1 MPSLNAVT
9 GSTLNQL
16 QSYLNDHSTS
26 YQKTMEQLSSG
37 EKYTSMK
44 DNPFEVSKSV
54 KLSVQINT
62 NDRASSN
69 VAIGQDVLS
78 LAADSENSVVDNIS
92 RIHDLCLQISNGT
105 YSSQDKDAILEEIK
119 SRLSYI
125 DTVSST
131 TKFNGKNLLD
141 GSSSSMTLQ
150 VGSKS
155 TNTLSVGDA
164 LMDVSTTALGIN
176 LNSVTSA
183 DTWTT
188 TDINTYMDQLDK
200 ASNELINSSSKIG
213 AYQNRLSTISQSLS
227 SMNTDLTQKKSD
239 IMDVDVA
246 AATSDLVKYQIL
258 QEYSV
263 NILTQANNISSLA
276 LNLLNK

>member
-1 MPSLNAVT
+1 MSSINSVT

-16 QSYLNDHSTS
+16 ENYFNDNKTS
-26 YQKTMEQLSSG
+26 YQYTMDQLSTG
-37 EKYTSMK
+37 TKYTSMK
-44 DNPFEVSKSV
+44 DNPFEVAKSV

-62 NDRASSN
+62 NTRASSN

-78 LAADSENSVVDNIS
+78 LAADSETSVVDNIS
-92 RIHDLCLQISNGT
+92 RIHDLCVQISNGP
-105 YSSQDKDAILEEIK
+105 YSSTDKDAILQEIK

-131 TKFNGKNLLD
+131 TQFNGMNLLD

-150 VGSKS
+150 VGSKA
-155 TNTLSVGDA
+155 TNILNVGDA
-164 LMDVSTTALGIN
+164 LMDVSTTALDIN
-176 LNSVTSA
+176 LDSVTSA

-188 TDINTYMDQLDK
+188 TDINTYMDKLDA

-213 AYQNRLSTISQSLS
+213 AYQNRLSTISESLT

-246 AATSDLVKYQIL
+246 SATSDLVKYQIL